1 MSKAAIATVKKKA
14 QGSVDKAESV
24 ISRFARFMGST
35 STSLTTDIPG
45 KSTLKK
51 ARKFAKNFQGGKS
64 GNCLLYTSPSQRDS

>member
-35 STSLTTDIPG
+35 STSLTTDIPL
-45 KSTLKK
+45 SLIHI
-51 ARKFAKNFQGGKS
+51 
-64 GNCLLYTSPSQRDS
+64 